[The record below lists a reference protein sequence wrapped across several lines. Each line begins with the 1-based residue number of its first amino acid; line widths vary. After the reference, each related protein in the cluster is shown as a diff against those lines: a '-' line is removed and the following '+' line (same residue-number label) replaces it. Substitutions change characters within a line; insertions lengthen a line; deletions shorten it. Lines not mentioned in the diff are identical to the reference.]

1 MGIPLIEWVT
11 KGKLD
16 ILSLNKRRFLNM
28 ALHLE
33 TSLDSTDWQILREL
47 QRDARL
53 SYNELG
59 RRVNLSAPAAAERVR
74 KLEDRGIITGYAA
87 QVDPAK
93 IGLPLLAFIQL
104 HCDPGKCLL
113 KTSSA
118 DEFPEIL
125 EIHKLSGAHCTLLKV
140 AVSSMEHLEAF
151 NERLGSHGPLI
162 SNIVTSSP
170 FMSRMIDWEDPDVSL
185 DPPANPGW
193 SE

>member
-1 MGIPLIEWVT
+1 
-11 KGKLD
+11 
-16 ILSLNKRRFLNM
+16 M

-33 TSLDSTDWQILREL
+33 TSLDATDWQILREL

-59 RRVNLSAPAAAERVR
+59 RRVSLSAPAAAERVR
-74 KLEDRGIITGYAA
+74 KLEDRGVITGYSA
-87 QVDPAK
+87 QINQAK
-93 IGLPLLAFIQL
+93 LGLPLLAFIQL